1 MLLFKTCLFIT
12 SRKTWDNS
20 TRYNKPKIITAT
32 WNDELEWPY
41 GSYSVS
47 DIQDYVEWIAKKHET
62 STTISSILV
71 CINRIKNK
79 LVFKLKDRYKV
90 RITNALNKKIIWQ
103 YKKNRN
109 KTKNRENVPTFKLVE
124 VVSVQINLVDNQY
137 LNILIHIL
145 MSNKSYLYVLT
156 VGPSYTVFLKTIT
169 LKLMNLS

>member
-1 MLLFKTCLFIT
+1 M
-12 SRKTWDNS
+12 
-20 TRYNKPKIITAT
+20 
-32 WNDELEWPY
+32 EWPY

-124 VVSVQINLVDNQY
+124 VVLV
-137 LNILIHIL
+137 
-145 MSNKSYLYVLT
+145 
-156 VGPSYTVFLKTIT
+156 
-169 LKLMNLS
+169 